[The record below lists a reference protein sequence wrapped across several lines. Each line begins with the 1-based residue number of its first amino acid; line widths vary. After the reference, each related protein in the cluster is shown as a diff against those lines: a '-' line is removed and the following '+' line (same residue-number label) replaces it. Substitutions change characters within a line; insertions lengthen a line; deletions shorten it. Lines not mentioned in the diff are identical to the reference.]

1 MKSLLDHALAYA
13 ELGWYVFPCHH
24 PLKKAGWSCS
34 CELWKREKVNADFE
48 CNRPGK
54 HPRTENGLDDATTDA
69 DQIRSWWRK
78 WPTAN
83 IGINCGK
90 SGLLVIDL
98 DTYKDIYQGDDLELN
113 EDTVT
118 ALSGGGGAHLFYGMA
133 DGDTFGNSN
142 KNLPA
147 GVDPKAWGGYVIV
160 SPSAHKSGNTYQ
172 WENDYSPWD
181 RPLAPIP
188 PKLRA
193 MLEENKK
200 HDRSEV
206 QFDTA
211 KKYENGQ
218 GTVYGIA
225 AINNQCKTVST
236 AANGTRNNTLNSA
249 AYALGRLVAGGELE
263 YNYAY
268 DTLYSAALQIDLSE
282 AEAKQTID
290 SGIVAGMQKPY
301 STVPLEDNSDGFGE
315 CPDPATLFGTTTLVD
330 DDIVRPVHID
340 EVQDA
345 IDAMFKAGQPLEMI
359 RDKYWQ
365 CIGNLKMS
373 DRRLLATFL
382 FNIGLF
388 PNVKKAGEF
397 ADECAAGLD
406 RVPLI
411 DRITDAIKA
420 LGHTFRLNLL
430 EDTIEVDGRRMDD
443 IFMARLYLLMEDKKF
458 KQMHVDN
465 AVAVLAKENEYHPI
479 RNYLLDL
486 AWDGA
491 KRLPLILQY
500 FHGDGAMAT
509 YPDGTQV
516 PLHGLLIKRWLLGC
530 VARALDGG
538 KAEAFKHQT
547 PMLVIIGKQG
557 LGKSS
562 FVRWLVSG
570 VGYEFHQEGPID
582 PHSIEDKR
590 SMVTKWIWEVS
601 ELGAS
606 LRKSDRDA
614 LKGIITQE
622 WHTYRKPWGRYNIT
636 KPTLCN
642 FVGTINPETGFL
654 DDPTGHRRFLPVQ
667 LSGIERGYE
676 SAIDVNQLWAEIVA
690 LYLGGESPEL
700 TQIER
705 DALVQ
710 VYEKHEV
717 ENPLQ
722 TYIAMYFDVSPGSIK
737 VRCTTA
743 EIISRLRLFGININ
757 NEPRVSGRVLNDTLA
772 PMGLTSG
779 RWEIK
784 GIKVSGWYGIE
795 PNAKT
800 PLSNGF

>member
-1 MKSLLDHALAYA
+1 
-13 ELGWYVFPCHH
+13 
-24 PLKKAGWSCS
+24 
-34 CELWKREKVNADFE
+34 
-48 CNRPGK
+48 
-54 HPRTENGLDDATTDA
+54 
-69 DQIRSWWRK
+69 
-78 WPTAN
+78 
-83 IGINCGK
+83 
-90 SGLLVIDL
+90 
-98 DTYKDIYQGDDLELN
+98 
-113 EDTVT
+113 
-118 ALSGGGGAHLFYGMA
+118 
-133 DGDTFGNSN
+133 
-142 KNLPA
+142 
-147 GVDPKAWGGYVIV
+147 
-160 SPSAHKSGNTYQ
+160 
-172 WENDYSPWD
+172 
-181 RPLAPIP
+181 
-188 PKLRA
+188 
-193 MLEENKK
+193 
-200 HDRSEV
+200 
-206 QFDTA
+206 
-211 KKYENGQ
+211 
-218 GTVYGIA
+218 
-225 AINNQCKTVST
+225 
-236 AANGTRNNTLNSA
+236 
-249 AYALGRLVAGGELE
+249 
-263 YNYAY
+263 
-268 DTLYSAALQIDLSE
+268 
-282 AEAKQTID
+282 
-290 SGIVAGMQKPY
+290 
-301 STVPLEDNSDGFGE
+301 
-315 CPDPATLFGTTTLVD
+315 
-330 DDIVRPVHID
+330 
-340 EVQDA
+340 
-345 IDAMFKAGQPLEMI
+345 MI

-382 FNIGLF
+382 FNVGLF

-411 DRITDAIKA
+411 SRITDAIKA

-430 EDTIEVDGRRMDD
+430 EDTIEVDSRRMDD

-465 AVAVLAKENEYHPI
+465 AVAVLAKENEYHPV
-479 RNYLLDL
+479 RDYLLAL
-486 AWDGA
+486 EWDGTR
-491 KRLPLILQY
+491 RLPLILQY

-509 YPDGTQV
+509 YPDGTQI

-654 DDPTGHRRFLPVQ
+654 DDPTGHRRFLPIQ
-667 LSGIERGYE
+667 LTAIERGYE
-676 SAIDVNQLWAEIVA
+676 SAIEVDQLWAEIVA

-722 TYIAMYFDVSPGSIK
+722 TYIAMYFDVLPGNVK
-737 VRCTTA
+737 MRCTTA
-743 EIISRLRLFGININ
+743 EIISRLRSFGININ
-757 NEPRVSGRVLNDTLA
+757 NEPRVSGRILNDTLA
-772 PMGLTSG
+772 PMGLISD
-779 RWEIK
+779 RWKIN
-784 GIKVSGWYGIE
+784 GIKVSGWCGIE
-795 PNAKT
+795 PNGKT